1 MVSTCEIDV
10 NAMDSKQGH
19 EAPTRRPGATAGGD
33 GVPPDFHD
41 GRLEI
46 RAADRVVLTDGRHLQ
61 LSANQLGLLF
71 ELVRHSGQSCSRE
84 QLIAAVWG
92 PGAETGPRAVDVA
105 VARLRAQLRRRIPG
119 VAYIH
124 TDFGSG
130 YRFAREPV
138 D

>member
-1 MVSTCEIDV
+1 MTP
-10 NAMDSKQGH
+10 KQVKRR
-19 EAPTRRPGATAGGD
+19 APRRTGLPPALSNGAPPG
-33 GVPPDFHD
+33 DFDD

-61 LSANQLGLLF
+61 LTPSQLGLLV
-71 ELVRHSGQSCSRE
+71 ELLRHEGRARSRE

-92 PGAETGPRAVDVA
+92 PASEAGPRAVDVA
-105 VARLRAQLRRRIPG
+105 IARLRAQLRRRIPG

-124 TDFGSG
+124 TDFRSG

>member
-1 MVSTCEIDV
+1 M
-10 NAMDSKQGH
+10 
-19 EAPTRRPGATAGGD
+19 
-33 GVPPDFHD
+33 PPDFND

-61 LSANQLGLLF
+61 LTPSQLGLLV
-71 ELVRHSGQSCSRE
+71 ELLRYQGSARSRE
-84 QLIAAVWG
+84 QLRAAVWG
-92 PGAETGPRAVDVA
+92 PDAEAGTRAVDVA
-105 VARLRAQLRRRIPG
+105 IARLRAQLRRRIPG

-124 TDFGSG
+124 TDFRSG

>member
-1 MVSTCEIDV
+1 M
-10 NAMDSKQGH
+10 
-19 EAPTRRPGATAGGD
+19 
-33 GVPPDFHD
+33 PPDWGD

-61 LSANQLGLLF
+61 LPPTQLGLLI
-71 ELVRHSGQSCSRE
+71 ELLRYAGSARSRGQ
-84 QLIAAVWG
+84 LMAAVWG
-92 PGAETGPRAVDVA
+92 PGAEASPRAVDVA
-105 VARLRAQLRRRIPG
+105 IARLRAQLRRRIPG

-124 TDFGSG
+124 TDFRSG

>member
-1 MVSTCEIDV
+1 MPPALS
-10 NAMDSKQGH
+10 N
-19 EAPTRRPGATAGGD
+19 GA
-33 GVPPDFHD
+33 PPDEFND

-46 RAADRVVLTDGRHLQ
+46 RAADRVVLTDGQHLQ
-61 LSANQLGLLF
+61 LTPSQLGLLV
-71 ELVRHSGQSCSRE
+71 ELLRHSGAACSRE
-84 QLIAAVWG
+84 HLMAAVWG
-92 PGAETGPRAVDVA
+92 PGAEVNPRAVDVA

-124 TDFGSG
+124 TDFLSG